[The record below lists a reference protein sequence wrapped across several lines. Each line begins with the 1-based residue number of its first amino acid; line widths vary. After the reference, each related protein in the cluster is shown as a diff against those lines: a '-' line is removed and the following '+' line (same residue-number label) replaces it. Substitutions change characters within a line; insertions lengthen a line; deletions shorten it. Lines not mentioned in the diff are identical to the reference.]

1 MKTLALETLLPL
13 HLVVD
18 FESRWKSHGVCET
31 RQQWTV
37 HLVCPSWQGNGYF
50 KQQIIQTRGKKRK
63 PLENN
68 QKHTNLWRA
77 KGGPSVCLS
86 FGHKN
91 SRRCR

>member
-1 MKTLALETLLPL
+1 MKTLALETLFPL

-50 KQQIIQTRGKKRK
+50 KQQIIQTRGEKRK
-63 PLENN
+63 PLGKQSEAH
-68 QKHTNLWRA
+68 QFME
-77 KGGPSVCLS
+77 G
-86 FGHKN
+86 
-91 SRRCR
+91 